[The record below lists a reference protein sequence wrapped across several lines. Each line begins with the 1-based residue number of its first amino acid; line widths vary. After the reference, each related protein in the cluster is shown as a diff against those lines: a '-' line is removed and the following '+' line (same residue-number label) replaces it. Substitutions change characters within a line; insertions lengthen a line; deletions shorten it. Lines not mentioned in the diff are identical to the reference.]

1 MINLILHTMKKKEQ
15 MLEFLNMLGNVLEKS
30 LKELKEN
37 GHHFDANSEE
47 CKGCES
53 FAICK
58 EFTGMLKAISDSDY
72 DKDVKTDMAAFIIF
86 MKKRISFVDDFDV
99 EDVIKNDEEYCIS
112 GYYKR
117 FDSVIKG
124 FKHYDKL
131 VEILND
137 NQLNLLR
144 KIVLDVTNDIED
156 LMNTI
161 ADRNRSEC
169 NTLINKLRKPQQE
182 EKSYEDITKEELIA
196 LLNNK

>member
-15 MLEFLNMLGNVLEKS
+15 MLEFLKLVRDVFEEKA
-30 LKELKEN
+30 
-37 GHHFDANSEE
+37 HHFDADSEE
-47 CKGCES
+47 CKACKS

-58 EFTGMLKAISDSDY
+58 EFSGMMDAVDNSDY

-86 MKKRISFVDDFDV
+86 MKKEYLFVDDFDV

-144 KIVLDVTNDIED
+144 KIVLDVTIDIED

-161 ADRNRSEC
+161 TDRNRAEC
-169 NTLINKLRKPQQE
+169 NILINKLRKPQQE
-182 EKSYEDITKEELIA
+182 EKSYEDMTKEELIA

>member
-15 MLEFLNMLGNVLEKS
+15 MLEFLKLVRDVFEEKA
-30 LKELKEN
+30 
-37 GHHFDANSEE
+37 HHFDANSEE
-47 CKGCES
+47 CKACKS

-58 EFTGMLKAISDSDY
+58 EFSDMMTAVNNSDY

-86 MKKRISFVDDFDV
+86 MKKEYLFVDDFDI

-117 FDSVIKG
+117 FNSVIKG

-137 NQLNLLR
+137 NQLTLLR
-144 KIVLDVTNDIED
+144 KIVFDVTNDIED

-161 ADRNRSEC
+161 TDRNRAEC
-169 NTLINKLRKPQQE
+169 NTLIDRLRKPQQE
-182 EKSYEDITKEELIA
+182 EKSYEDMTKEELIA

>member
-1 MINLILHTMKKKEQ
+1 MKLVRDVFE
-15 MLEFLNMLGNVLEKS
+15 EKA
-30 LKELKEN
+30 
-37 GHHFDANSEE
+37 HHFDADSDK
-47 CKGCES
+47 CKACNS

-58 EFTGMLKAISDSDY
+58 EFSGMINAINNSNY
-72 DKDVKTDMAAFIIF
+72 DKDVKTDMGAFIIF
-86 MKKRISFVDDFDV
+86 MKKEYLFVDDFDI

-112 GYYKR
+112 GYHQR

-144 KIVLDVTNDIED
+144 KIVLDVTIDIED

-161 ADRNRSEC
+161 TDRNRAEC
-169 NTLINKLRKPQQE
+169 NILVDKLRKPQQE
-182 EKSYEDITKEELIA
+182 EKSYEDMTKEELIEE
-196 LLNNK
+196 LKIR

>member
-15 MLEFLNMLGNVLEKS
+15 MLEFLKLVRDVFEEKA
-30 LKELKEN
+30 
-37 GHHFDANSEE
+37 HHFDADSDK
-47 CKGCES
+47 CKACKS

-58 EFTGMLKAISDSDY
+58 EFSGMMDAVDNSDY
-72 DKDVKTDMAAFIIF
+72 DKDVKTDIAAFIIF
-86 MKKRISFVDDFDV
+86 MKKEYPFIDDFNV
-99 EDVIKNDEEYCIS
+99 EDVLKNDEEYCIS

-144 KIVLDVTNDIED
+144 KIVLNVTNNIED
-156 LMNTI
+156 LINTI
-161 ADRNRSEC
+161 ADRNRAEC

-182 EKSYEDITKEELIA
+182 EKSYEDMTREELIE
-196 LLNNK
+196 LLKHNK